1 MIFFIPA
8 WYQKNKWCEN
18 EQSWYA
24 RRTHTEFDDTVKQVQ
39 LFHRSKVHPYKI
51 MLLGFAPNFRHFLHR
66 QSVYHAPYWSCFDAI
81 QEIRRKKAMLLSF
94 HNLNWPEGIEFIY
107 SNFVILAMYHGEK
120 YAQIEF
126 GEDGNPIQVDMFQ
139 NNILKRRNIYD
150 DRGFLSSTVLY
161 EDGKMLYQDYLRD
174 DGVWKLR
181 EYASDGHVEVNPR
194 ASEYL
199 ISFDGEEETHPFL
212 NQRYDSMQKVIGEVV
227 EAYVKLADPG
237 DMFCIAMDGQ
247 HLQALDSALQGR
259 KRILSFYENRL
270 DRSELPKWKSMI
282 ESADYVVVDSEENEE
297 EILGVTDRLLTNIK
311 DISPYDSRVDYSI
324 SGQLNVQKI
333 LVPVDALGQNVLDE
347 LLEQL
352 AGYLTE
358 NENARVHLFTRRAD
372 YDMESRLL
380 RKAQEVLDRMQLP
393 TEWARKKSAQNA
405 ENELDAEQN
414 EPVKFVVEQC
424 VDEISVSKCI
434 REQRILVDFS
444 LEREIYLQIAAVS
457 VGIPQIVCR
466 KTKYVEHGKN
476 GFVLQNTKDI
486 RKSLVYYLSGMKY
499 WNESLIYS
507 RELSKD
513 NSTAVLIRE
522 WKEVIERIG

>member
-1 MIFFIPA
+1 
-8 WYQKNKWCEN
+8 
-18 EQSWYA
+18 
-24 RRTHTEFDDTVKQVQ
+24 
-39 LFHRSKVHPYKI
+39 
-51 MLLGFAPNFRHFLHR
+51 
-66 QSVYHAPYWSCFDAI
+66 
-81 QEIRRKKAMLLSF
+81 
-94 HNLNWPEGIEFIY
+94 
-107 SNFVILAMYHGEK
+107 
-120 YAQIEF
+120 
-126 GEDGNPIQVDMFQ
+126 
-139 NNILKRRNIYD
+139 
-150 DRGFLSSTVLY
+150 
-161 EDGKMLYQDYLRD
+161 
-174 DGVWKLR
+174 
-181 EYASDGHVEVNPR
+181 
-194 ASEYL
+194 
-199 ISFDGEEETHPFL
+199 
-212 NQRYDSMQKVIGEVV
+212 
-227 EAYVKLADPG
+227 
-237 DMFCIAMDGQ
+237 
-247 HLQALDSALQGR
+247 
-259 KRILSFYENRL
+259 
-270 DRSELPKWKSMI
+270 MI
-282 ESADYVVVDSEENEE
+282 ESADYVIVDSEENKE
-297 EILGVTDRLLTNIK
+297 EILGVSDRLLTNIK

-372 YDMESRLL
+372 YDMEGRLL
-380 RKAQEVLDRMQLP
+380 RKVQEVLDRMQLP
-393 TEWARKKSAQNA
+393 TEWARKKATQNA
-405 ENELDAEQN
+405 ENELDTEQN

-424 VDEISVSKCI
+424 VDEISVSKCM

-486 RKSLVYYLSGMKY
+486 RKSLACYLSGMKY

-513 NSTAVLIRE
+513 NSTEVLIRE